1 MEKLLTEVLERVK
14 PTPEEK
20 EWEFQIAEWMK
31 SRLRKLIPKS
41 VELEIVGSIAKNT
54 DLRND
59 RDVDLFML
67 FPKGTTKKALVSK
80 GLRYAKKAVSPHPWQ
95 IGYAEH
101 PYLKADVEG
110 CTIEI
115 VPSFKITDINERASA
130 VDRSPLHKKYILS
143 KFDERECD
151 EVRLLKQFLKRLGV
165 YGAELKVEGFS
176 GYLCELLIVRYG
188 SLIELL
194 KHSSKWRNSAIDIES
209 YYTEK
214 EVREKFKAPLIVVDP
229 VDRNRNVAAA
239 VSAVSLSKF
248 ILASRAFLRKPSK
261 RFFFEDEEVF
271 SKKKLAKKMKSRGT
285 KFVALVFPAPKVVPD
300 ILWPQLKKATSNIAK
315 HLELAEFK
323 LFGYDFWSDE
333 DKRCVILLEL
343 STYQLPAVRK
353 AVGPAVVYEND
364 VGSFIR
370 KHRNAVE
377 GPRVEG
383 DKVVAVEHRK
393 ITDALELVKK
403 ITKKPASYAI
413 PSYVSKSM
421 KRAYL
426 LVDEDILKENFDEFM
441 NSYLS
446 RKEFFIDNLI

>member
-1 MEKLLTEVLERVK
+1 MDKLLSEVLERIK
-14 PTPEEK
+14 PSPEER
-20 EWEFQIAEWMK
+20 EWELSIAEWMK
-31 SRLRKLIPKS
+31 SRLRKFIPRN

-67 FPKGTTKKALVSK
+67 FPKETTKKELVSK
-80 GLRYAKKAVSPHPWQ
+80 GLRYAKKAVSPHPWR

-115 VPSFKITDINERASA
+115 VPSFKILNINERASA
-130 VDRSPLHKKYILS
+130 VDRSPLHKRYILS
-143 KFDERECD
+143 RFDEHKAD

-176 GYLCELLIVRYG
+176 GYLCELLILHYG
-188 SLIELL
+188 SFMELL
-194 KHSSKWRNSAIDIES
+194 KNSSKWRNPVVDIER
-209 YYTEK
+209 YHTEK
-214 EVREKFKAPLIVVDP
+214 EMREKFKVPLIVIDP

-239 VSAVSLSKF
+239 VSAISLSKF
-248 ILASRAFLRKPSK
+248 ILASRAFLKKPSK
-261 RFFFEDEEVF
+261 SFFFADEEEF
-271 SKKKLAKKMKSRGT
+271 SRKELAKRMRGRGT
-285 KFVALVFPAPKVVPD
+285 KFVAIVFPTPKVVPD
-300 ILWPQLKKATSNIAK
+300 ILWPQLKKAAGSIAK
-315 HLELAEFK
+315 HLEIAEFK

-343 STYQLPAVRK
+343 STYKLPAVRK
-353 AVGPAVVYEND
+353 AIGPAIVYERD

-370 KHRNAVE
+370 KHRNAIG
-377 GPRVEG
+377 GPHVEG

-393 ITDALELVKK
+393 VTDALELVKK
-403 ITKKPASYAI
+403 ITKKPTSYAI
-413 PSYVSKSM
+413 PSYISKSM

-426 LVDEDILKENFDEFM
+426 LVDEDILNENFDEFL

-446 RKEFFIDNLI
+446 TKEFFIDKLI